1 MKSTRSLHGSAL
13 SIKALLVPSAILALA
28 TSGSVHAQMPP
39 PPGGGQRGQQGGGPG
54 GPQGGPG
61 GPQGGMHRPPP
72 CPIIVALDANHD
84 RVISAEEMQN
94 APQALKSL
102 DRNGDGQLTPD
113 EFAPP
118 PPRHGGGGSNRQ
130 QGGGAGNQSSN
141 SGPQSGEQP
150 APSQNEQQQGGSTSG
165 QQNGGGETQGGQGGQ
180 QGGHRPPP
188 CPVVGALDANHDH
201 VISADE
207 IQNAAQALKAL
218 DRNGDGKLTPDE
230 FAPRPPQGG
239 GPNGPQ
245 NGGTSS
251 NTPNDQTDAPD
262 GGAGGQ

>member
-1 MKSTRSLHGSAL
+1 MKSTRPLYESAFA
-13 SIKALLVPSAILALA
+13 IKAFLIPSAILAFA
-28 TSGSVHAQMPP
+28 TSSALYAQMPP
-39 PPGGGQRGQQGGGPG
+39 RQPGGGQQGQGQGGGPG

-72 CPIIVALDANHD
+72 CPIVVALDANHD
-84 RVISAEEMQN
+84 HVISAEEMQN

-118 PPRHGGGGSNRQ
+118 PPHRGSGGPGRQ
-130 QGGGAGNQSSN
+130 QGGGSENQSS
-141 SGPQSGEQP
+141 GPGQQQP
-150 APSQNEQQQGGSTSG
+150 GQQPDSPQNDQQQGGSTSSR
-165 QQNGGGETQGGQGGQ
+165 QGGQGGQQ

-188 CPVVGALDANHDH
+188 CPVVEALDANRDR

-239 GPNGPQ
+239 GPNGRQ
-245 NGGTSS
+245 NGGNTSNSS
-251 NTPNDQTDAPD
+251 NGQTDGPD
-262 GGAGGQ
+262 GGGAGQ